1 MSLYE
6 ELYRSILP
14 PISPINVMKCE
25 ILINLHFT
33 YQYNSNLGCINLKIS
48 IGYLLKSAE
57 VRTLVSRRYSENSSH
72 TYPCK
77 PMCTRIHLKTP
88 KHTHAHPTPGV
99 YISHS
104 AVIIITAKF
113 WNLADIQ
120 KSFDDFFKNSQI
132 LTLAKHKT

>member
-1 MSLYE
+1 M
-6 ELYRSILP
+6 
-14 PISPINVMKCE
+14 
-25 ILINLHFT
+25 INLHFT

-57 VRTLVSRRYSENSSH
+57 VRTLVSRGYSENSSH

-104 AVIIITAKF
+104 GVIIITAKF
-113 WNLADIQ
+113 WNLAD
-120 KSFDDFFKNSQI
+120 DLFKNSQI
-132 LTLAKHKT
+132 WLCCFTLAKHKCNVNPGLNYFEQCLLACARLLAKNQGS